1 MSAVAHKILVS
12 ILYNGD
18 EKPLEVEPH
27 ETIQSV
33 LARAI
38 SLFHVTDPQH
48 LLALFD
54 ASDNH
59 ALEPET
65 ESVSDAAL
73 KPKARLVLRVSAA
86 KGG

>member
-1 MSAVAHKILVS
+1 MSAIAQKILIS
-12 ILYNGD
+12 IVYNGT
-18 EKPLEVEPH
+18 EKSLEVEPL
-27 ETIQSV
+27 ETIHSV

-38 SLFHVTDPQH
+38 ALFRIIDPQH

-59 ALEPET
+59 ALEPES
-65 ESVSDAAL
+65 ESVSDAQV
-73 KPKARLVLRVSAA
+73 KPGARLVLRVSAA

>member
-1 MSAVAHKILVS
+1 MSAVAHKIL
-12 ILYNGD
+12 INIIYNGA

-27 ETIQSV
+27 EVIQSV

-38 SLFHVTDPQH
+38 ALFHITDAQH

-59 ALEPET
+59 PLEPES
-65 ESVSDAAL
+65 ESVGDAKV
-73 KPKARLVLRVSAA
+73 KPGARLVLRVSAA

>member
-1 MSAVAHKILVS
+1 MVAIAKKLLIS
-12 ILYNGD
+12 IIYNGS

-27 ETIQSV
+27 QTIQSV

-38 SLFHVTDPQH
+38 ALFHVSDPQH

-59 ALEPET
+59 ALEPES
-65 ESVSDAAL
+65 ESVSDAGL
-73 KPKARLVLRVSAA
+73 KPGARLVLRVSAA